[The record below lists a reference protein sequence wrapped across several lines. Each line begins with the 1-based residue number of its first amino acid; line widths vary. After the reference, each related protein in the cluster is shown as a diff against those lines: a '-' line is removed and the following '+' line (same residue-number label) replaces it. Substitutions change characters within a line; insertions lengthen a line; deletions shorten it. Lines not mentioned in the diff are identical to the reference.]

1 MQKHALLGDV
11 RGTGLM
17 VGIEI
22 VDGGP
27 ERRHAPAAAHWIRE
41 TMVRRRVLL
50 STDGPYANV
59 IKIKPPMC
67 FGAAE
72 ADRLVEELEQACP
85 LAEECVGRGMK
96 CAISLYLYKS
106 QTIFVCSR
114 QMGLATTRSKSC
126 PGDVLWRGRSCVR
139 GA

>member
-41 TMVRRRVLL
+41 TMVCRRVLL

-67 FGAAE
+67 FGTTE

-85 LAEECVGRGMK
+85 LA
-96 CAISLYLYKS
+96 
-106 QTIFVCSR
+106 
-114 QMGLATTRSKSC
+114 
-126 PGDVLWRGRSCVR
+126 
-139 GA
+139 